1 MPNCRAAAGAW
12 WELSSDQHLIIS
24 ENLHYPVYPGGNYH
38 LIIIWVGIFIIPG
51 GNYHLISI
59 IRIIR
64 VGIIII
70 PGGNYYPG
78 GKASRANLEPC
89 PSGFVVIVAMIMMV
103 MIIVKVMIMVMVMT
117 NITSK
122 IITLN
127 LPLNTQRLLP
137 ICWLVLLWRGNGLR
151 LVCDGPR

>member
-1 MPNCRAAAGAW
+1 MPNCRAAADPW

-70 PGGNYYPG
+70 PGGNLYPG

-89 PSGFVVIVAMIMMV
+89 PSGFILIVAMKMKMKMMV
-103 MIIVKVMIMVMVMT
+103 MMVMMVMV
-117 NITSK
+117 NDQWS
-122 IITLN
+122 
-127 LPLNTQRLLP
+127 
-137 ICWLVLLWRGNGLR
+137 
-151 LVCDGPR
+151 